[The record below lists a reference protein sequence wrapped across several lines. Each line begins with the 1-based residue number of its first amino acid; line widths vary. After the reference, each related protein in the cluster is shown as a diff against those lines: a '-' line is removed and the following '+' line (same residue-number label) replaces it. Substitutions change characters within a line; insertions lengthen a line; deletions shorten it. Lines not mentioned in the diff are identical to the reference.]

1 MARYADGAKI
11 LRKRPVPAPL
21 FILFFC
27 VSLFHGRGFGTHE
40 METETRDERCSVL
53 ERYRSRRCGR
63 FGKIPATHF
72 EIRETDP
79 ECSSRCLFC
88 VCVCVCVQGFPVK
101 VGRNLLLLG
110 VAVFFYLVL
119 NYGTLFGLD
128 EWDVPAEAQRK
139 LCSKIDWKDL
149 LGFFFLWA
157 SYDSFES
164 VEIHWLM
171 LQFRLLMFQKKVLSL
186 FYWVSFF
193 FVISMV
199 DGFHLFYTQ
208 VGMNVPVGHCSGS
221 SKKKWNNFK
230 IPRIRPYL

>member
-1 MARYADGAKI
+1 
-11 LRKRPVPAPL
+11 
-21 FILFFC
+21 
-27 VSLFHGRGFGTHE
+27 

-149 LGFFFLWA
+149 LGFFFSMGFVRFFWIRGNPLTDA
-157 SYDSFES
+157 SIPTLDVPEES
-164 VEIHWLM
+164 SELV
-171 LQFRLLMFQKKVLSL
+171 LLGV
-186 FYWVSFF
+186 FF